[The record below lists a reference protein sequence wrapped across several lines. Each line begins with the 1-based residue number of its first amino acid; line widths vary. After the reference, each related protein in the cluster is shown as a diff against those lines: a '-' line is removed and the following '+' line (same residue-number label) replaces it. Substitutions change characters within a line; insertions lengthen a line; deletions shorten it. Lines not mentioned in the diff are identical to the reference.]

1 MHAARR
7 AEDSYVSLNIYPDGA
22 TAKEL
27 NIPHTFSN
35 FKHGMKKERRKWIP
49 YGDEHHGF
57 YARCAS
63 LPASLPASPPP
74 REAASQCA
82 TMRRYISMTTTT

>member
-63 LPASLPASPPP
+63 LPASPPP
-74 REAASQCA
+74 ERQRLSARRCA
-82 TMRRYISMTTTT
+82 GTFR